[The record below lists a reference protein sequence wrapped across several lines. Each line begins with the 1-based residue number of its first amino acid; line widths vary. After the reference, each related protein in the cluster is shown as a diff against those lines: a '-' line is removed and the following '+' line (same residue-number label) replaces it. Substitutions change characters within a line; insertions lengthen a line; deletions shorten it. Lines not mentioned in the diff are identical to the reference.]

1 MARKKTPT
9 LTEAELRIMRV
20 IWDLE
25 EASVND
31 VLAKLPASE
40 QPAYNTVLTTMRIL
54 EQKGYLEHIK
64 RGRAYYYRPLVDRQ
78 LVRRKALRHMLTN
91 FFDGSPRELMLS
103 VLDDEKLSAEDLE
116 RLKQMIDDKDK

>member
-78 LVRRKALRHMLTN
+78 RVRRKALRHIMTN

-103 VLDDEKLSAEDLE
+103 ILDDEKLSAEDLE